1 MVGGNDKA
9 LIMKTA
15 TLTFHGSHNYGSM
28 LQAYALQ
35 QVMIEVFGEND
46 ILNFRSPRQKRMMRV
61 ISLRPSLGPI
71 LKDLTHL
78 LYYPALKAKHSL
90 FELFMREKL
99 RLSPKEIATVSQN
112 DIDGYDLLCCGSDQ
126 IWNPC
131 PEDFDLAYLLPF
143 KFHAKKIS
151 YAASM
156 GPGQIKWPEPI
167 SKFPELL
174 KDFDKISVREKGTK
188 TLIQKLCGRDDII
201 ANCDPVFL
209 LEKNDWLKI
218 IDDMPIIKSNYIF
231 LYTLYANSLIINCAK
246 TLSKQYNLPVIIS
259 NYTNIH
265 DLFSPFK
272 KHLKS
277 GPLEF
282 LNLLYH
288 SKMVVTSSFHGAAFS
303 TILNKPF
310 AVVNGL
316 KDNRISNLLCLTGLE
331 SRSVSSTDDIAR
343 LDWDVDF
350 SKANE
355 SIAVERGKGI
365 EYLISCRQDG

>member
-1 MVGGNDKA
+1 
-9 LIMKTA
+9 MKTA

-35 QVMIEVFGEND
+35 QVMTEVFGENE
-46 ILNFRSPRQKRMMRV
+46 ILNFRSPQQKRMMRV
-61 ISLRPSLGPI
+61 ISFRPALGAI

-99 RLSPKEIATVSQN
+99 RLSPKEISTVSQN
-112 DIDGYDLLCCGSDQ
+112 DIDGYDLFCCGSDQ

-143 KFHAKKIS
+143 KFNAKKIS

-156 GPGQIKWPEPI
+156 GPGQIKWPELI

-188 TLIQKLCGRDDII
+188 THIQKLCGRDDII
-201 ANCDPVFL
+201 VNCDPVFL

-218 IDDMPIIKSNYIF
+218 IDENPIIKSNYIF
-231 LYTLYANSLIINCAK
+231 LYTLYANPLIINCAK

-259 NYTNIH
+259 NYTNIY
-265 DLFSPFK
+265 DLFSPFT

-288 SKMVVTSSFHGAAFS
+288 SKMMITSSFHGTAFS

-310 AVVNGL
+310 AVVYGL
-316 KDNRISNLLCLTGLE
+316 KDNRISNLLGLTGLE

-350 SKANE
+350 TKANE
-355 SIAVERGKGI
+355 SIAIEREKGL